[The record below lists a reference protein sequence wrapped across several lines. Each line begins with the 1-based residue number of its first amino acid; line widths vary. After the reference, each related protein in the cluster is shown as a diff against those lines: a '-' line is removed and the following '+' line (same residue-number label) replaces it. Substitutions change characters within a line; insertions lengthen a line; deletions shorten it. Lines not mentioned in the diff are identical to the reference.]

1 MAVKICLT
9 IPSISR
15 CFGTMCGLERSVS
28 TRRGTLGAPC
38 VPPRT
43 TLVSDMVQSEIVQHH
58 CVPVVVLELLGDM
71 PGDIVVDLG
80 KVLPLSV
87 LSTPSPAQERGTY
100 RNEKAR
106 GSIQAVKC
114 AGKQLQ
120 PSVVSV
126 HEQLAGILCL
136 HLSQP
141 GVLGRQSGR
150 LVALIEVENDVEEGW
165 DGAGGDGLETGH
177 GDGRRRCVCR
187 EGEGDTIADQ
197 AGAGHQSRSRP
208 RGGEGGCWAY
218 DCTYSKPLLGE
229 YTKSLAPALA
239 AIDKTA
245 SQGEALSPCHIVTFA
260 THRRP

>member
-9 IPSISR
+9 MPSISR
-15 CFGTMCGLERSVS
+15 CFGTMCGLQRCVS
-28 TRRGTLGAPC
+28 TKRGILRAPC

-43 TLVSDMVQSEIVQHH
+43 TLVSNVVQSKIVQYH

-87 LSTPSPAQERGTY
+87 TWRPSPAKDGGTHG
-100 RNEKAR
+100 NEKAR

-126 HEQLAGILCL
+126 HEQLARVLCL
-136 HLSQP
+136 HLSEP
-141 GVLGRQSGR
+141 SVLGRQSGR
-150 LVALIEVENDVEEGW
+150 FVPLIEVENDIEEGW

-197 AGAGHQSRSRP
+197 AGAGISP
-208 RGGEGGCWAY
+208 GLGRGGGGRPTIAHIRSHC
-218 DCTYSKPLLGE
+218 LGS
-229 YTKSLAPALA
+229 TQS
-239 AIDKTA
+239 
-245 SQGEALSPCHIVTFA
+245 H
-260 THRRP
+260 

>member
-9 IPSISR
+9 TPSISR

-28 TRRGTLGAPC
+28 TGGWTWKAPC

-43 TLVSDMVQSEIVQHH
+43 TLVSNVVQSKIVQYH

-87 LSTPSPAQERGTY
+87 SSTSSPAKDRGTY
-100 RNEKAR
+100 RNKKAR

-126 HEQLAGILCL
+126 HEQLPGFLCL
-136 HLSQP
+136 HLSEP

-150 LVALIEVENDVEEGW
+150 FVPFIEVEDDVEEGW
-165 DGAGGDGLETGH
+165 DGAGGYGLETGH
-177 GDGRRRCVCR
+177 GDGRRCCVCR
-187 EGEGDTIADQ
+187 EGEGDTIANQ
-197 AGAGHQSRSRP
+197 AGAGISPGRGRRGGGGGGVAPTIAHIRSR
-208 RGGEGGCWAY
+208 C
-218 DCTYSKPLLGE
+218 LGSTQSH
-229 YTKSLAPALA
+229 YHQQLASVQNNNPG
-239 AIDKTA
+239 T
-245 SQGEALSPCHIVTFA
+245 GLSPFWAVTFA
-260 THRRP
+260 AHRQP

>member
-9 IPSISR
+9 TPSISR

-28 TRRGTLGAPC
+28 TGGWTWKAPC

-43 TLVSDMVQSEIVQHH
+43 TLVSNVVQSKIVQYH

-87 LSTPSPAQERGTY
+87 SSTSSPAKDRGTY
-100 RNEKAR
+100 RNKKAR

-126 HEQLAGILCL
+126 HEQLPGFLCL
-136 HLSQP
+136 HLSEP

-150 LVALIEVENDVEEGW
+150 FVPFIEVEDDVEEGW
-165 DGAGGDGLETGH
+165 DGAGGYGLETGH
-177 GDGRRRCVCR
+177 GDSRRCCVCR
-187 EGEGDTIADQ
+187 EGEGDTIANQ
-197 AGAGHQSRSRP
+197 AGAGISPGRGRRGGGGVAPTIAHIRSR
-208 RGGEGGCWAY
+208 C
-218 DCTYSKPLLGE
+218 LGSTQSH
-229 YTKSLAPALA
+229 YHQQLASVQNNNPG
-239 AIDKTA
+239 T
-245 SQGEALSPCHIVTFA
+245 GLSPFWAVTFA
-260 THRRP
+260 AHRQP